1 MAKRNTKELI
11 LLEALKLFADKGY
24 EGVSVRDIAAEVGI
38 RQSSLYKHFESKQDI
53 FNTLVETMKNRFPQA
68 SASFQ
73 LPDGTI
79 QEWQKNMPPVGQSS
93 SKRPAQKFSDFI

>member
-53 FNTLVETMKNRFPQA
+53 FDTLVETMKIVFHKHPLPSSFPMV
-68 SASFQ
+68 
-73 LPDGTI
+73 PYRK
-79 QEWQKNMPPVGQSS
+79 WQKNMPLVGQSS
-93 SKRPAQKFSDFI
+93 SKRPAQKSSDFI

>member
-38 RQSSLYKHFESKQDI
+38 RQSSLYKHFDRK
-53 FNTLVETMKNRFPQA
+53 
-68 SASFQ
+68 
-73 LPDGTI
+73 
-79 QEWQKNMPPVGQSS
+79 WQKNMPPVGQSS
-93 SKRPAQKFSDFI
+93 SKRPVQKFSDFI